1 MSYLY
6 QSCLLDLF
14 QPRKY
19 KQCAM
24 DSWKKVLSR
33 TLKQVLCHCTS
44 NWSCKGHIQGKNLLS
59 EGQNEDMEE
68 GGAEP
73 GHCVT

>member
-1 MSYLY
+1 
-6 QSCLLDLF
+6 
-14 QPRKY
+14 
-19 KQCAM
+19 M

-33 TLKQVLCHCTS
+33 TLKQVLYHCTS